1 MRKQKRIVLVAV
13 YLCTLGIL
21 LAGPNQ
27 RIVDAF
33 ETTKVFHAEQ
43 AFPQQ
48 VLDPISNAT
57 IYEASYGFD
66 SHDGYGNTIGLST
79 YFLKTGE
86 SLIAFDSAY
95 ELLSSPEFIATI
107 QSDFYLKTLEDGFA
121 FQSFFYAVDGNSF
134 NEGFFIEGNTWYFVR
149 DEFFGDLET
158 WIIETMD
165 DGTILTIQHDYDAD
179 ITMGEYVFEDRYQE
193 RYYDEG
199 GATPVDEAD
208 LAKML
213 GIMKGKLDYA
223 LEISQLASSAL
234 AKISNATWYDCYIT
248 ITQEDEDMTYSSTEE
263 VWVLEQE
270 NSLHFFAD
278 IGEVLASE
286 AFIESL
292 RPDFLLSDELSVELF
307 GQALDAVSD
316 FNRKEK
322 TEFFRNGAWYFI
334 RSESF
339 SDGKG
344 FIVHTDESGH
354 IQQIEFSYYISLK
367 DEEEEVFDES
377 NVVWTFDLLEPDSTS
392 LTIPVGMDVLVEIA
406 FNEAAANHYGAWI
419 GVFQEDSLVGMYFS
433 TSMKS
438 PYTDTIPSEFLLP
451 GKNTISYRLLY
462 PGEDYENPIKKQDIS
477 ITVVE
482 P

>member
-33 ETTKVFHAEQ
+33 EATKVFHAEQ

-48 VLDPISNAT
+48 ALVPISNAT
-57 IYEASYGFD
+57 IFVASYGFD
-66 SHDGYGNTIGLST
+66 SHDGYGNSIGLSS
-79 YFLKTGE
+79 YFLKTGDT
-86 SLIAFDSAY
+86 LIAFDSEY
-95 ELLSSPEFIATI
+95 GLLSSPEFVATL
-107 QSDFYLKTLEDGFA
+107 QSDFYMKTLEDGFA
-121 FQSFFYAVDGNSF
+121 FQSFLYAVDDNSF
-134 NEGFFIEGNTWYFVR
+134 DEGFFIEGNTWYFVR
-149 DEFFGDLET
+149 DEFFGDLEV
-158 WIIETMD
+158 WIVETED
-165 DGTILTIQHDYDAD
+165 DGTILTIQHEYDAD
-179 ITMGEYVFEDRYQE
+179 VTMGETVFEDGYRE
-193 RYYDEG
+193 RYYDDGESMQI
-199 GATPVDEAD
+199 AEED
-208 LAKML
+208 LLVMQSV
-213 GIMKGKLDYA
+213 MKEKLVYE
-223 LEISQLASSAL
+223 LEISKLTSSAL

-248 ITQEDEDMTYSSTEE
+248 IIQEDEDMTYSSTEE

-270 NSLHFFAD
+270 DSIHFFAD
-278 IGEVLASE
+278 IGEVLSSA

-292 RPDFLLSDELSVELF
+292 RPDFLLAGESSVELF

-322 TEFFRNGAWYFI
+322 AEFFRNGAWYFI

-344 FIVHTDESGH
+344 FIVHTDERGQ

-377 NVVWTFDLLEPDSTS
+377 NVVWTFDLIEPDSTS
-392 LTIPVGMDVLVEIA
+392 LTIPVGMDIEVEIA

-462 PGEDYENPIKKQDIS
+462 PGDDYENPIGKHDIS